1 MFVWTL
7 YIDLTANF
15 VNCIRLVGT
24 CFKNYIKLGSYS
36 LLTLDTHASTHP
48 FNNQL
53 ANAKSETSAL
63 GIRLSMLLDVAE
75 IYEEAVDFVRGN
87 PTAEVLDLYLK
98 LKESG
103 FPIAI
108 YSLL

>member
-24 CFKNYIKLGSYS
+24 CFENYIKLRSYS
-36 LLTLDTHASTHP
+36 FLTLDTHTSAHP

-53 ANAKSETSAL
+53 ANAESETSAL
-63 GIRLSMLLDVAE
+63 GIRFSMFLDVAE

-98 LKESG
+98 LQEFG
-103 FPIAI
+103 FPI
-108 YSLL
+108 LL

>member
-1 MFVWTL
+1 LFVWTL

-24 CFKNYIKLGSYS
+24 CFENYIKLRSYS
-36 LLTLDTHASTHP
+36 LLTLDTHTSAHP

-53 ANAKSETSAL
+53 ANAESETSAL

-98 LKESG
+98 LQVFG

>member
-24 CFKNYIKLGSYS
+24 CFENYIKLRSYS
-36 LLTLDTHASTHP
+36 LLTLDTHISAHP

-53 ANAKSETSAL
+53 ANAESETSAL

-98 LKESG
+98 LQEFG
-103 FPIAI
+103 FPI
-108 YSLL
+108 LL